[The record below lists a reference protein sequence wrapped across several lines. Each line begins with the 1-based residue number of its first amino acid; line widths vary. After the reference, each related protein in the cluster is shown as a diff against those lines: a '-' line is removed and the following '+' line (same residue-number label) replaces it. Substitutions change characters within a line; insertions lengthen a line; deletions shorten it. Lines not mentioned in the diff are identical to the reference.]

1 MARLCAKM
9 VATQEP
15 ALRRKKGHFSRA
27 KEMREKGG
35 GLVES

>member
-1 MARLCAKM
+1 M

-27 KEMREKGG
+27 NEIRDEGG
-35 GLVES
+35 GLVDG